1 MEFKKRTVLMLTAA
15 ILFLC
20 SGSVSASFEL
30 ESYDYTKEELSFR
43 QQFGLD
49 TNISKVKQM
58 DSKDDNIMVDSKFGV
73 RLTKLEEEQLI
84 KRINH
89 QTENLPLVKEYLD
102 KNIKDGLVFIDQ
114 KSGGIINI
122 GIKADTNKDQYES
135 DFKKIY
141 GDSSLINVFV
151 TKYSE
156 NDLNELNEKLISL
169 INTDFNGVTITDTLV
184 DLAEQKIQVGV
195 KDFNETKRKILE
207 ETFNADMLSI
217 RESAVVS
224 DDVDRNSTYNPL
236 QAGTKIVNNNTGGY
250 CSIGFLAKPSG
261 SISGY
266 IVTAAHCGTAGNSFN
281 QGTNN
286 VGAIGTRV
294 YGGSVDAA
302 TIGTSSLSYSND
314 LYTSSSRA
322 GYFDTVQA
330 NDFAGSMVCMSGA
343 SSATN
348 PVSCGTILSKS
359 VSYSIDGV
367 TFSNLR
373 SASYTSAPGDSGAPT
388 YYGTVLMGIN
398 KGRHNGNAVYSYIG
412 NVLNAMPVQPILN

>member
-1 MEFKKRTVLMLTAA
+1 M
-15 ILFLC
+15 
-20 SGSVSASFEL
+20 
-30 ESYDYTKEELSFR
+30 
-43 QQFGLD
+43 
-49 TNISKVKQM
+49 
-58 DSKDDNIMVDSKFGV
+58 
-73 RLTKLEEEQLI
+73 
-84 KRINH
+84 
-89 QTENLPLVKEYLD
+89 
-102 KNIKDGLVFIDQ
+102 
-114 KSGGIINI
+114 
-122 GIKADTNKDQYES
+122 
-135 DFKKIY
+135 
-141 GDSSLINVFV
+141 
-151 TKYSE
+151 
-156 NDLNELNEKLISL
+156 
-169 INTDFNGVTITDTLV
+169 
-184 DLAEQKIQVGV
+184 
-195 KDFNETKRKILE
+195 
-207 ETFNADMLSI
+207 
-217 RESAVVS
+217 
-224 DDVDRNSTYNPL
+224 
-236 QAGTKIVNNNTGGY
+236 
-250 CSIGFLAKPSG
+250 AKPSG